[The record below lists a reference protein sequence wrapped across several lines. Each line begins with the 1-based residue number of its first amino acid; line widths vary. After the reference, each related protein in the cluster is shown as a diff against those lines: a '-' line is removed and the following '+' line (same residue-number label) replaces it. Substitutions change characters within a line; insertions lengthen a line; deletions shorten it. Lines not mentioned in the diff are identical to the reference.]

1 MTVRFPNILLM
12 RRLIPTLLG
21 LVFLLGLAAEAHG
34 SRVIK
39 GPQGFKTSASTLKF
53 IGDFEGFFSK
63 PYNDPAGFATVGYGH
78 LIAYRPVNA
87 SDRKRIWVKGQKKR
101 GRLTRAEGLRLL
113 RTDLKSYEKAI
124 FDRIGK
130 APVSPSMMTAL
141 TSFTFNLGA
150 GYLDRRRAKKRFGLK
165 ATNIK
170 ANIRRGKYR
179 RAANQMR
186 QFDGVISG
194 NTRYTL
200 PGLTRRRKAERRLM
214 IKGIDEL
221 KNCRQACK
229 PAKPANSGN
238 SGGTPSP

>member
-1 MTVRFPNILLM
+1 M

-21 LVFLLGLAAEAHG
+21 LFFLFGLAGEAHG
-34 SRVIK
+34 SLVIK

-53 IGDFEGFFSK
+53 IGDFEGFYSK

-87 SDRKRIWVKGQKKR
+87 SDRKRVWVKGQKKR

-113 RTDLKSYEKAI
+113 RMDLKSYEKAI

-130 APVSPSMMTAL
+130 APISPSMMTAL
-141 TSFTFNLGA
+141 TSFTFNLGG
-150 GYLDRRRAKKRFGLK
+150 GYLDRRPGSKRFKLK
-165 ATNIK
+165 ATNVA
-170 ANIRRGKYR
+170 ANIRRGNYR

-186 QFDGVISG
+186 QFDGVVSG
-194 NTRYTL
+194 NTRYVL
-200 PGLTRRRKAERRLM
+200 PGLTRRRTDEFKLM
-214 IKGIDEL
+214 KRGIAEL